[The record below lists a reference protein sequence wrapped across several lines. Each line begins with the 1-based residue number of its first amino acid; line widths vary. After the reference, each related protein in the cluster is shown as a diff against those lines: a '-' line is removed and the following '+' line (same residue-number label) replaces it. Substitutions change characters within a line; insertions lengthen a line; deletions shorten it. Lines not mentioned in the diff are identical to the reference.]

1 MPEVLARC
9 PVCDGAL
16 SVSELACEGCGT
28 QIRSRFDPCRFCR
41 LTPAQRELVEL
52 FLRSRGNISALCE
65 QMGLSYPTVVKRL
78 EAAINALGLP
88 EGAESAGQEASQRDR
103 VHEDRTRVLE
113 MLDRGEITA
122 EEATRRL
129 QEL

>member
-1 MPEVLARC
+1 MAEILARC
-9 PVCDGAL
+9 PVCEGTL
-16 SVSELACEGCGT
+16 NVSELTCEDCGT
-28 QIRSRFDPCRFCR
+28 QVRSRFEPCRFCR
-41 LTPAQRELVEL
+41 LTAAQRELVET

-88 EGAESAGQEASQRDR
+88 GGTEGTQPQDARKDR